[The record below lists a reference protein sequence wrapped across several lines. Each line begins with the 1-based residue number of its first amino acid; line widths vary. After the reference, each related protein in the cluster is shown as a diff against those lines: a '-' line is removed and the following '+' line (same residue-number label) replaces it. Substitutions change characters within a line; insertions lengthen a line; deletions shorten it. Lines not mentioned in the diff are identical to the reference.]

1 MPTIKEVYERVSQ
14 GQIIALG
21 EYRGFRLE
29 SIRYRDKKTGAAV
42 SAPIVT
48 HAVEL
53 GSQQAKVSEWLDDET
68 PVDDK
73 GLATNYTSTLK
84 KGDQIAIKVE
94 ALKNERGSWTI
105 NGPIYKVEADK
116 KA

>member
-1 MPTIKEVYERVSQ
+1 MATIKQVHERVTE
-14 GQIIALG
+14 GQILAVA

-29 SIRYRDKKTGAAV
+29 CIRYRDKKTGAAV

-53 GSQQAKVSEWLDDET
+53 GAQQAKVSEWLPDGT

-73 GLATNYTSTLK
+73 GLATNYQPQFK
-84 KGDQIAIKVE
+84 KGDQIVIKVE
-94 ALKNERGSWTI
+94 SLKNERGSFTI
-105 NGPIYKVEADK
+105 NGTMFKLEIIAK
-116 KA
+116 